1 MKNSKEVSIYLFDKN
16 MPALV
21 KGRLLNLI
29 FHENSLE
36 NFHISNNSIVFRVF
50 REIGKYKTVVNVQ

>member
-36 NFHISNNSIVFRVF
+36 NFHISNNSISYFQKSL
-50 REIGKYKTVVNVQ
+50 EK